1 MVPSELTGVLPY
13 LYLFGAG
20 LVAGTV
26 NVIAG
31 GGSALTLPLMI
42 FLGLPPT
49 VANGTNR
56 VAILAQNVSASL
68 QFRRHGFFEG
78 RWLLLAAPAA
88 LVGAGL
94 GSWAAIRIGDVA
106 FQKILAGAMV
116 VIALLILWRPLRP
129 PEPGESPD
137 PPESL
142 SGRAFLLAGFFA
154 VGLYGGFIQAGVGF
168 LMLAVTTGAGLDLVR
183 GNALKAALVLLFT
196 ILALA
201 LFWAGGKVDWGM
213 GAALAVGNVSG
224 SLIGVRLAVAKGHEW
239 IRRVVTVLVVIFAV
253 RLWWTA

>member
-1 MVPSELTGVLPY
+1 MVPSELSDVLPHF
-13 LYLFGAG
+13 YLFGAG

-26 NVIAG
+26 NVLAG

-56 VAILAQNVSASL
+56 VAIIAQNVSASA

-78 RWLLLAAPAA
+78 RWLLLGAPPA
-88 LVGAGL
+88 LLGAGL

-106 FQKILAGAMV
+106 FQQILAGAMV
-116 VIALLILWRPLRP
+116 AIALLILWRPLSP
-129 PEPGESPD
+129 PASDREVDLPDALPG
-137 PPESL
+137 
-142 SGRAFLLAGFFA
+142 RLLLVGGFFV

-183 GNALKAALVLLFT
+183 GNALKVALVLLFNL
-196 ILALA
+196 LALA

-213 GAALAVGNVSG
+213 GVALAAGNVSG
-224 SLIGVRLAVAKGHEW
+224 SLIGVRLAVEKGHEW
-239 IRRVVTVLVVIFAV
+239 VRKVVTALVVVFAL